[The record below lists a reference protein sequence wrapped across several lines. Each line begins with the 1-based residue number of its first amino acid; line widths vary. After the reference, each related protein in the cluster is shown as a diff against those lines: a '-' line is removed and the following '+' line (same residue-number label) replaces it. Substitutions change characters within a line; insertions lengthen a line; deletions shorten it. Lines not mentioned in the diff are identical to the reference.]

1 MYFTFLTFSHS
12 FLFLARPALAD
23 LLASYDILDVASD
36 ERSLKKAAVFK
47 SDPVTFYDVHHYVRT
62 NLLLSTLTS
71 IKFALDRIG
80 PDSSSESTPTPESP
94 LAPQPTTQLT
104 ITLKNFYL
112 RSMSRALKHFPNL
125 RLQETIVQLLDRDLI
140 KRNRKTLKAQQI
152 LGAGYRISPAYF
164 QRLTRFYRAFDREGL
179 KVVGGGEESEEKEMD
194 FFSQPFVVADRN
206 NLFSSLQFA
215 ENLSA
220 DFVGVLDV
228 EPKEEEGNGENEEE
242 DEEDNCREVKKAGQK
257 RPIEFHIEVPQ
268 TFFTLAKDELN
279 ARGSNRG
286 RQVSR
291 SLMLSKNLAEL
302 EEEEKK
308 ECEKKKKKKIDI
320 LDDNEEEEEST
331 SSKAKKQSDPSDW
344 NSEMM
349 TVNHLKVCLKRQPR
363 SRRALSAGYAQALQ
377 LLRLH
382 SRTFEP
388 VEFESSS
395 SSSSSSSS
403 TAVDD
408 NSQKSAHLLQQCLDQ
423 FPWTV
428 EEEEEDGDDVMEIS
442 AAASVLTTSQARAAV
457 EAIQNVRS
465 EGLGLKWEQLLA
477 AVFGGQ
483 AGQEVVSQEVQAE
496 LKRFLAFC
504 ETRKLLFAVGI
515 VSRMWVHREQIRF
528 WLVHSHQTV
537 EVGGGDGGDDG
548 KSFSDFL

>member
-1 MYFTFLTFSHS
+1 M
-12 FLFLARPALAD
+12 
-23 LLASYDILDVASD
+23 ASD
-36 ERSLKKAAVFK
+36 ERSLQKAAVFK

-80 PDSSSESTPTPESP
+80 PDSSSESTPTLESP

-179 KVVGGGEESEEKEMD
+179 KVVGESEEKEMD

-242 DEEDNCREVKKAGQK
+242 DEENSREAKKAGQK

-302 EEEEKK
+302 EEEE
-308 ECEKKKKKKIDI
+308 EEGEKKKKKTKKKDI
-320 LDDNEEEEEST
+320 LDDNEEEAEEST

-395 SSSSSSSS
+395 SSSS

-408 NSQKSAHLLQQCLDQ
+408 NGEQRSAHLLQQCLDQ

-428 EEEEEDGDDVMEIS
+428 DEEEEEDGDDVMEIS
-442 AAASVLTTSQARAAV
+442 AAAASVLTIEQAKAAV

-465 EGLGLKWEQLLA
+465 EGLGLKWEQLVA

-483 AGQEVVSQEVQAE
+483 AEVSQEVQAE